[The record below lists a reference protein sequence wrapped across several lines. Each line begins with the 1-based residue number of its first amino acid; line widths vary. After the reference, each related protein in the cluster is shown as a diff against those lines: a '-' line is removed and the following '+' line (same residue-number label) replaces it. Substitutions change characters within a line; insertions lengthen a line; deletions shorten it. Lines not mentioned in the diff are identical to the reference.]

1 MMRENKTYEEIRIGD
16 EASIKRVLTA
26 NDLFIFAHASGNLNP
41 MHLPKESEDTV
52 SDKIVAPSMWVGA
65 LISSVLGN
73 VLPGAGTLYKGQTL
87 KFLDRAHV
95 GDQLTVKVRVLEKRP
110 GNVVTLATS
119 VSRNGDTIA
128 EGIAEVLAP
137 VQKVE
142 LDDSQAPGVFVTR
155 HKHFDALITKA
166 KSLKPLRTAVV
177 APEAEHALA
186 GAIMAAELGL
196 IEPILVGDRRR
207 IEEAAKAGGFKLS
220 RYEIVDASSGH
231 DAAAKSVALVHSG
244 DAASLMKGHIHTDEL
259 LHEVL
264 KRDGGLRAGRRL
276 SHVFVMDVPGLEH
289 LLLISDAA
297 INIAP
302 TLEEKVDIT
311 QNAIDLAIAL
321 GMVRPR
327 VGVLS
332 AVETVTP
339 KIPST
344 LDAAI
349 LSKMADRG
357 QITGGVVDGP
367 LAMDNAIDMEAART
381 KGITSLVA
389 GKADILIVPNLE
401 AGNMLAK
408 ELVFIAHADAAG
420 IVLGARVPIILTSR
434 ADNEKARLASC
445 AVAALYR
452 ASQVNGGNAVQEAA

>member
-1 MMRENKTYEEIRIGD
+1 MMRENKTYEEIRVGD
-16 EASIKRVLTA
+16 EAAIKRVLTA
-26 NDLFIFAHASGNLNP
+26 NDLYIFAHASGNLNP
-41 MHLPKESEDTV
+41 LHLPKDGGEASLD
-52 SDKIVAPSMWVGA
+52 IVAPSMWVGA

-73 VLPGAGTLYKGQTL
+73 VLPGAGTLYRSQSL

-95 GDQLTVKVRVLEKRP
+95 GDELTVKVRVLEKLP
-110 GNVVTLATS
+110 GNIVTLATS
-119 VSRNGDTIA
+119 VSRNGQTLA
-128 EGIAEVLAP
+128 EGVGEVLAP
-137 VQKVE
+137 IQKVR
-142 LDDSQAPGVFVTR
+142 LDDSQAPNVLVQR
-155 HKHFDALITKA
+155 HQHFDDLIA
-166 KSLKPLRTAVV
+166 KTRGLHPLRTAVV

-186 GAIMAAELGL
+186 GAIMAAEEEI

-207 IEEAAKAGGFKLS
+207 IEAAAKAAGLSLS
-220 RYEIVDASSGH
+220 RYEIVEASSGH
-231 DAAAKSVALVHSG
+231 EAAAKAVALVNAG
-244 DAASLMKGHIHTDEL
+244 RADTLMKGHLHTDEL

-264 KRDGGLRAGRRL
+264 KNEGGLRGDRRL
-276 SHVFVMDVPGLEH
+276 SHVFVMDVPGLQH

-321 GMVRPR
+321 GMAKPR

-344 LDAAI
+344 IDAAV

-367 LAMDNAIDMEAART
+367 FAMDNAIDMEAAKT

-389 GKADILIVPNLE
+389 GRADILIVPNLE

-408 ELVFIAHADAAG
+408 ELVFIAHADGAG
-420 IVLGARVPIILTSR
+420 IVLGARVPVILTSR

-445 AVAALYR
+445 AVAALYQ
-452 ASQVNGGNAVQEAA
+452 ASRIPGASAVKEAA